1 MGPRTLLLLAIA
13 LSQPLPALAD
23 TLITH
28 VRLVDGTG
36 GPAVQGE
43 LRIADGRIAALGPR
57 LDRKP
62 DDTLV
67 DGGGQVLA
75 PGFID
80 SHSHLDR
87 TMFTSPDVPGA
98 VNQGVTT
105 IIIGQ
110 DGYSDLTTSQLK
122 ARLAERPVAVN
133 IGTYSGHNDL
143 RRRVM
148 GDARALAT
156 DAQIAAMGKLLTAD
170 MEAGAMGLS
179 TGLIYVPG
187 VFSDTREVLA
197 LAHVAAAH
205 GGRYISHIRNE
216 ADKIEEAVEEFL
228 EVGRTTGMPVQ
239 LSHIKIAIRSKWG
252 TADAILARLD
262 KARAEGI
269 DVTAD
274 IYPYVYW
281 QTTMAALFPDKNFE
295 DPTGVARNFRET
307 TPPDKLILTTFLS
320 NPALVGQ
327 SIARI
332 AADRGEDPVKTYL
345 DLMAEAA
352 IYQMNHPDQSPV
364 ERIVG
369 FSMSEEDLERF
380 LAWPHANICS
390 DGFDGGHPRG
400 YASFTRVL
408 GHYVR
413 ERHVLGLEEGV
424 HRMTGLTAAHL
435 GIRDRGLLRPGMAAD
450 LVLFDPDTVADRA
463 TLTDAKAFSA
473 GIARVWVNGVP
484 VYADG
489 RTLGAHPGR
498 FVPAASQ
505 AARVPPKAR

>member
-1 MGPRTLLLLAIA
+1 MRLRTLLLTACL
-13 LSQPLPALAD
+13 LSPLPAAAD
-23 TLITH
+23 TIITH

-36 GPAVQGE
+36 APARPGE
-43 LRIADGRIAALGPR
+43 LRIADGRIAALGTTV
-57 LDRKP
+57 DRRP
-62 DDTLV
+62 GDSIV

-87 TMFTSPDVPGA
+87 TMFTTPDVPGA
-98 VNQGVTT
+98 LNQGVTT

-110 DGYSDLTTSQLK
+110 DGYSEFPTSELK
-122 ARLAERPVAVN
+122 TKLLATPVSVN

-148 GDARALAT
+148 GDVRDLART
-156 DAQIAAMGKLLTAD
+156 DQLSAMEKLLAAD
-170 MEAGAMGLS
+170 MDAGAMGLS

-187 VFSDTREVLA
+187 VFSDAHEVLS
-197 LAHVAAAH
+197 LAKVAAAH

-216 ADKIEEAVEEFL
+216 SDKLDAAVEEFL
-228 EVGRTTGMPVQ
+228 TVGRITGMPVQ

-252 TADAILARLD
+252 QAPAILARLE

-274 IYPYVYW
+274 IYPYIYW
-281 QTTMAALFPDKNFE
+281 QTTMAALFPDKNFS
-295 DPTGVARNFRET
+295 DPTGVAWNFRDT
-307 TPPDKLILTTFLS
+307 TPPDKLILTTFAADPS
-320 NPALVGQ
+320 VVGK
-327 SIARI
+327 SIAQI
-332 AADRGEDPVKTYL
+332 AAERGADPVQTYL
-345 DLMAEAA
+345 DLMAQANAYQAA
-352 IYQMNHPDQSPV
+352 HPDQSPV

-369 FSMSEEDLERF
+369 YSMADEDLDTF
-380 LAWPHANICS
+380 LAWPHTNICS

-400 YASFTRVL
+400 YATFTRVL

-413 ERHVLGLEEGV
+413 ERHVLGLEQAV
-424 HRMTGLTAAHL
+424 NRMTGLTAAHL
-435 GIRDRGLLRPGMAAD
+435 GIKDRGLLRPGMAAD

-463 TLTDAKAFSA
+463 TLTDSKAYSA
-473 GIARVWVNGVP
+473 GITTVWVNGVA

-489 RTLGAHPGR
+489 RTLGTHPGR
-498 FVPAASQ
+498 FIPAEAH
-505 AARVPPKAR
+505 APWVPPKAP